1 MQVSPVS
8 ARATV
13 APRAATTGES
23 TEAARRKRAANSA
36 TAFAAATEVLP
47 KSSMSVRER
56 FASLEE
62 RFIPSKAAGVDVRFQ
77 FNLSGKGGGDWYV
90 EIKGGKITVKEGSGP
105 NPTAT
110 LKASAEDYLKIAN
123 GEMNKTFAY
132 LRGKL
137 KIDGDKDALKKWDT
151 YFREA

>member
-1 MQVSPVS
+1 MQITPVYVPRNVAPGQPVAGPAPIQS
-8 ARATV
+8 LHTAAMATV
-13 APRAATTGES
+13 
-23 TEAARRKRAANSA
+23 
-36 TAFAAATEVLP
+36 FAAATEVLA
-47 KSSMSVRER
+47 SSMSVRER

-62 RFIPSKAAGVDVRFQ
+62 RFIASKAKGVDVRFQ

-90 EIKGGKITVKEGSGP
+90 EIKDGKITVKEGSGS

-137 KIDGDKDALKKWDT
+137 KIDGDKDELKKWDS